1 MVMLIESYTESP
13 FLPSYP
19 VVILIYPYS
28 LVCPFFCYSVV
39 RFKFLDKDKISGV
52 IIHEYIRGSSVHY
65 GLAFLMRG
73 VDTCDTA
80 VGDHDSHIPQQP
92 RLSMS
97 FGHVYPGLDN
107 LVKVYRACAE
117 MVHSS
122 STAGANIT
130 SPANREPFHGA
141 SPFGANYL
149 PISISGIRNHPHHPS
164 PLWEY

>member
-1 MVMLIESYTESP
+1 M
-13 FLPSYP
+13 
-19 VVILIYPYS
+19 
-28 LVCPFFCYSVV
+28 
-39 RFKFLDKDKISGV
+39 DKDKISGV

-73 VDTCDTA
+73 IELCDAA

-92 RLSMS
+92 RLSLS

-117 MVHSS
+117 MVAQSS
-122 STAGANIT
+122 STIGGTNLT
-130 SPANREPFHGA
+130 SPGESFHGA
-141 SPFGANYL
+141 SPFGGANYL
-149 PISISGIRNHPHHPS
+149 PISISGIRNNNHPHHPS